1 MASNQPIINLTSE
14 SSDTSDSFTS
24 PPPWNMP
31 TRPRGLTK
39 EQAKKKKHDVPP
51 PSSSSSEDLPP
62 YPSEIDDPNYQRE
75 LERKWNELESANQVP
90 NPDESL
96 IFFTSS
102 DEEND
107 VNDELYTPTTSDKPQ
122 SSRPKKRK
130 RNSPLP
136 KTRKIVLGLPCP
148 QWHGL
153 FNINNKGK
161 KKTVED
167 KGKNKIE

>member
-14 SSDTSDSFTS
+14 SLDTSDSFTS

-62 YPSEIDDPNYQRE
+62 YPSEIDDPEYQRE
-75 LERKWNELESANQVP
+75 LERKWNELERANRVP

-102 DEEND
+102 DEED
-107 VNDELYTPTTSDKPQ
+107 DENDELYTPTTSDKPQ
-122 SSRPKKRK
+122 SSCPRRRK
-130 RNSPLP
+130 VNLPLP

-148 QWHGL
+148 QWQGL

-161 KKTVED
+161 KKTVD
-167 KGKNKIE
+167 GKGKGKVE